1 MKTQPLILVKNL
13 LVLLVLLY
21 LGGCASAPQNDEEG
35 GISGTGHG
43 INCDDLKQKMG
54 KPCL

>member
-1 MKTQPLILVKNL
+1 MKKQSQKLIKYFLVFI
-13 LVLLVLLY
+13 VFVY
-21 LGGCASAPQNDEEG
+21 LGGCAAVPQSDEEG

>member
-1 MKTQPLILVKNL
+1 MNIQSLKLTKYL
-13 LVLLVLLY
+13 LVFIIFIY
-21 LGGCASAPQNDEEG
+21 LGGCAVAPLSDEEG

-43 INCDDLKQKMG
+43 INCDDLNQKMG